1 VDDGFDRSAESAAP
15 PKDCHPKD
23 CDAAIAMNDDKHN
36 GGLIQIKKQ
45 EDVCPGKKS
54 KINLADVRE
63 RIDFAVA
70 DDAERKTGPQYWRS
84 LQELAGS
91 EEFQEALHREF
102 PKGASEWLDTV
113 SRRGFLK
120 VMGASLGLAGLTT
133 ATGCVKLPKETIVPY
148 VRQPEGVIPGRPMYY
163 ATAVTL
169 GGYASPVLVESHL
182 GRPTKIEGN
191 NLHPASLGGTDIFTQ
206 ASILSLYDPD
216 RSQTV
221 NSLGDVR
228 SWQHFLDAIRGPLSA
243 QKNLQGAGIRILT
256 PTISSPTLAD
266 QLRNFLKTY
275 PQAKWHVW
283 EPVNR
288 DNVLE
293 GAKLAFGQ
301 PVETR
306 YDFSKADVIVSL
318 DADFLYAGYPGNTK
332 YIRDFANRRN
342 PPKVDPNDYL
352 EDRAGGETLPGM
364 NRLYVI
370 ESTPSSTGA
379 KADHRV
385 GVRAGDI
392 EYAFHAIHGIEL
404 LKGNFPGWS
413 SEQQAVL
420 AKAYRDLPRTPGKS
434 IVLVGDHQPPLLH
447 ALAHQMNLELGNVG
461 STIFYTDPVD
471 ANPVNQTE
479 SIKELVA
486 DMRGGKVDLLII
498 LGGNPAYDAPADLN
512 FADALK
518 NGNIPLRVHYG
529 LHQNETAE
537 LCQWHVPATHELESW
552 GDARAYDGTVSI
564 IQPLIAPLY
573 NGKSEI
579 EFVALLNGQADAT
592 GYDLTRAYWQK
603 QHAGGDFEQFWRK
616 SLHDGWIEGTTF
628 APKSLSVRSGSI
640 PLAAESN
647 SSAIELNIRR
657 DPTIY
662 DGHFSNNGWLQEL
675 PKPMTKLTWDNAVLI
690 GPKMAE
696 RLGIA
701 SEDVVELE
709 LNGKK
714 IQGPVWIQAGHPD
727 NSVTITL
734 GYGRKRAG
742 RVGTGQ
748 GFNAYEL
755 RTTANP
761 WIASGVKITKTGAT
775 YPLADTQGMQSME
788 TPDGATRPLVRETT
802 LEEYKK
808 EPNFAKEEETPYDVT
823 LYENYPYKE
832 EKYAWGMAIDLN
844 KCVGC
849 NNCMIAC
856 QSENNIAVVG
866 KEQTHLGRH
875 MHWIRIDTYY
885 EGDRDNPRAFFQPV
899 PCMQCENAPCEVVC
913 PVGATNH
920 STEGLNDMVYNRCV
934 GTRYCS
940 NNCPYKVRRFN
951 FLLFSDWDTPQYKL
965 MRNPDV
971 TVRSRG
977 VMEKCTYCIQRINE
991 RRIDTET
998 ASVREGKDIRIG
1010 DELQTACQQSCP
1022 AGAIVFGNIND
1033 PNSNVSKWKAQ
1044 ARNYSLLGE
1053 LNTRPRTTYLAE
1065 VRNPNPELEG

>member
-1 VDDGFDRSAESAAP
+1 MTNEQ
-15 PKDCHPKD
+15 
-23 CDAAIAMNDDKHN
+23 NL
-36 GGLIQIKKQ
+36 GGLIQIRNAQIKNAQ
-45 EDVCPGKKS
+45 IQTREDVCPGKRGKFD
-54 KINLADVRE
+54 LASVRAQL
-63 RIDFAVA
+63 DKA
-70 DDAERKTGPQYWRS
+70 TGPEYWRS
-84 LQELAGS
+84 LEELAGS
-91 EEFQEALHREF
+91 EEFQTALHREF

-120 VMGASLGLAGLTT
+120 VMGASLGLAGLTAT
-133 ATGCVKLPKETIVPY
+133 TGCVRLPLEPIVPY
-148 VRQPEGVIPGRPMYY
+148 VRQPENVVPGRPQYY

-191 NLHPASLGGTDIFTQ
+191 DLHPASQGGTDIFTQ
-206 ASILSLYDPD
+206 AALLGLYDPD
-216 RSQTV
+216 RSQSVSSMGDQRSFSAFV
-221 NSLGDVR
+221 N
-228 SWQHFLDAIRGPLSA
+228 AIRGPLSA
-243 QKNLQGAGIRILT
+243 QKALQGAGIRILT

-266 QLRNFLKTY
+266 QLRNFLKIY
-275 PQAKWHVW
+275 PQAKWHVY
-283 EPVNR
+283 EPINR

-318 DADFLYAGYPGNTK
+318 DADFLSAGFPGNTR
-332 YIRDFANRRN
+332 YIRDFAKRRGDDLLTWS
-342 PPKVDPNDYL
+342 PY
-352 EDRAGGETLPGM
+352 EEADRRRPLM

-379 KADHRV
+379 KADHRWPGWASYLEWFAQDLFSATSPHPIV
-385 GVRAGDI
+385 GANK
-392 EYAFHAIHGIEL
+392 EL
-404 LKGNFPGWS
+404 L
-413 SEQQAVL
+413 AM
-420 AKAYRDLPRTPGKS
+420 ARDLKEHAGAS
-434 IVLVGDHQPPLLH
+434 VVIVGDHLPASVHHVVH
-447 ALAHQMNLELGNVG
+447 AINLNLGNIDK
-461 STIFYTDPVD
+461 TIFYTDPVD

-479 SIKELVA
+479 SIKDLA
-486 DMRGGKVDLLII
+486 FDMRAGKVDLLII

-518 NGNIPLRVHYG
+518 NSKVPLRVHHG
-529 LHQNETAE
+529 LYQNETAE
-537 LCQWHVPATHELESW
+537 LCHWHVNGAHELESW
-552 GDARAYDGTVSI
+552 GDARAHDGTVSI

-573 NGKSEI
+573 NGKSAL

-592 GYDLTRAYWQK
+592 GYNLVRSYWQRQQPPASR
-603 QHAGGDFEQFWRK
+603 QHSFDDFDAFWRK
-616 SLHDGWIEGTTF
+616 SLHDGWVEGTTF
-628 APKSLSVRSGSI
+628 GPKSAQLKGATLFYSGVREGD
-640 PLAAESN
+640 PN
-647 SSAIELNIRR
+647 GIELNVRR

-662 DGHFSNNGWLQEL
+662 DGQFSNNGWLQEL
-675 PKPMTKLTWDNAVLI
+675 PKPMTKLVWDNAVLI

-696 RLGIA
+696 RLQIKT
-701 SEDVVELE
+701 EDVVELE

-734 GYGRKRAG
+734 GYGRTRAG
-742 RVGTGQ
+742 RVGTAQ

-775 YPLADTQGMQSME
+775 YKLASTQGMQSMD

-802 LEEYKK
+802 LAEYKK
-808 EPNFAKEEETPYDVT
+808 DPTFAKEEEVPKDLT
-823 LYENYPYKE
+823 LYEPYPYDKE
-832 EKYAWGMAIDLN
+832 DYAWGMAIDLN

-849 NNCMIAC
+849 NNCMLAC

-866 KEQTHLGRH
+866 KEQCVIGRH
-875 MHWIRIDTYY
+875 MHWIRLDVYY

-920 STEGLNDMVYNRCV
+920 TTEGLNDMVYNRCV

-951 FLLFSDWDTPQYKL
+951 FLLFQDWDTPQYKM

-971 TVRSRG
+971 SVRSRG
-977 VMEKCTYCIQRINE
+977 VMEKCTYCVQRINE
-991 RRIDTET
+991 HRIDAET
-998 ASVREGKDIRIG
+998 ASVREGKKILVG

-1022 AGAIVFGNIND
+1022 ADAIVFGNIND